1 MKNKNILLLKTLLLS
16 TSWRNVLKYSKDKKK
31 KKQMI
36 GGIVGMTII
45 FAMIM
50 FYCVMMCVGYG
61 QIGITD
67 AIPAMCAVMIS
78 ALAFLFT
85 IFKTNGYLFN
95 FKEYDMLMSLPF
107 DAKTIAG
114 DKFLY
119 MYIKSL
125 PWYVSISVSM
135 MIGYGLY
142 ADASPLVYPVWVILT
157 FVLPII
163 PMLLAAFIG
172 FLIAKV
178 SSGFKKTNLV
188 QTILVFIFVIFCFSL
203 RIIIEGIFKNDKV
216 EVVLETV
223 SDATGTIGSYY
234 WPVKWFAGAIN
245 GLHISDMLLL
255 VGVSLLLFELIFIP
269 VGKSYREI
277 NSRLKSH
284 GAAKAYKMAV
294 QKKRS
299 LINTIAFKEFK
310 RLTGSTTYMTN
321 VLIGEILA
329 LLVGVI
335 ALFVGVDKVI
345 TMVLQGAPITKEM
358 LYPAIPLIIYFFIGM
373 VPTTACSP
381 SLEGKNFWIVQSLPI
396 KKEILYRGKMLFNM
410 YLTVPFAVVSTLC
423 LCISAKA
430 PAVNTALY
438 LIEGIA
444 LCAFSTAW
452 GCVCGVKHM
461 RLDWENEVEVV
472 KQGAAVAIYLFPNM
486 FITMG
491 LIVLVVVLGLR
502 MNSNLVTLI
511 LILIA
516 AVLALLSYLRVMA
529 LARKL

>member
-1 MKNKNILLLKTLLLS
+1 MNNKNILLLKTLLLS

-188 QTILVFIFVIFCFSL
+188 QTILVFIFVL
-203 RIIIEGIFKNDKV
+203 
-216 EVVLETV
+216 
-223 SDATGTIGSYY
+223 
-234 WPVKWFAGAIN
+234 
-245 GLHISDMLLL
+245 
-255 VGVSLLLFELIFIP
+255 
-269 VGKSYREI
+269 
-277 NSRLKSH
+277 
-284 GAAKAYKMAV
+284 
-294 QKKRS
+294 
-299 LINTIAFKEFK
+299 
-310 RLTGSTTYMTN
+310 
-321 VLIGEILA
+321 
-329 LLVGVI
+329 
-335 ALFVGVDKVI
+335 
-345 TMVLQGAPITKEM
+345 
-358 LYPAIPLIIYFFIGM
+358 
-373 VPTTACSP
+373 
-381 SLEGKNFWIVQSLPI
+381 
-396 KKEILYRGKMLFNM
+396 
-410 YLTVPFAVVSTLC
+410 
-423 LCISAKA
+423 
-430 PAVNTALY
+430 
-438 LIEGIA
+438 
-444 LCAFSTAW
+444 
-452 GCVCGVKHM
+452 
-461 RLDWENEVEVV
+461 
-472 KQGAAVAIYLFPNM
+472 
-486 FITMG
+486 
-491 LIVLVVVLGLR
+491 
-502 MNSNLVTLI
+502 LI
-511 LILIA
+511 L
-516 AVLALLSYLRVMA
+516 VLLQLNSLFFFCSSID
-529 LARKL
+529 LH